1 MDARRWWWRL
11 SSMVALLAGTGTDA
25 AAANGQDWGTW
36 GMHMMWG
43 SLRTCA
49 TFSSRGIDAR
59 CRQANVSWLFCS

>member
-1 MDARRWWWRL
+1 MQDAVVAPQQY
-11 SSMVALLAGTGTDA
+11 VALLAGTGTDA